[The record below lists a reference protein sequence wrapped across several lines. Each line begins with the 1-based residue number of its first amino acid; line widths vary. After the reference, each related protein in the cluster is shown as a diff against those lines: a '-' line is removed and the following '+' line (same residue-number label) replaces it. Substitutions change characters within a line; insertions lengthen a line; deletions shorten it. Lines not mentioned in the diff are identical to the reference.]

1 MPDAEPT
8 PAAAGRMRRD
18 GLLRQALAVAAAA
31 GAGASGLQALERAA
45 AADAPSG
52 DVDVLNFL
60 LSLEELQSAYY
71 AFATSGGSLSGGLV
85 QFARTAAA
93 HERAHVAALRGLL
106 GGDAKPAPSF
116 AFGLPPDAPTFT
128 RTAVQLEE
136 LAIAGQNGAGALLSR
151 TSLALVVR
159 ISSTDA
165 RHAAWVRDIARINPV
180 PSAVDPGRPPAEIA
194 RAVKAT
200 GFVQ

>member
-1 MPDAEPT
+1 MPNADPT
-8 PAAAGRMRRD
+8 AATARRLRRD

-31 GAGASGLQALERAA
+31 GAG
-45 AADAPSG
+45 
-52 DVDVLNFL
+52 VDVLNFL
-60 LSLEELQSAYY
+60 LSIEELQRAYY
-71 AFATSGGSLSGGLV
+71 AFATSGGSLSGEAS

-93 HERAHVAALRGLL
+93 HERDHVDALRRLL
-106 GGDAKPAPSF
+106 GGDAKAAPSF

-128 RTAVQLEE
+128 RTAVELEE
-136 LAIAGQNGAGALLSR
+136 LAIAAQNGEGALLHR

-165 RHAAWVRDIARINPV
+165 RHAAWVRDIAGLNPV
-180 PSAVDPGRPPAEIA
+180 PGAVDPGRPAAEIA

-200 GFVQ
+200 GFVE